1 MGCLVLL
8 FRIFFLLMVV
18 GVIISFIFM
27 ILGAVK
33 IFFCCVCPAVFSGWV
48 IFILILLVVCLVLG
62 LAR

>member
-8 FRIFFLLMVV
+8 FRIFFLLVVV
-18 GVIISFIFM
+18 GVIISFALM

-33 IFFCCVCPAVFSGWV
+33 IFFCCVCPAVLGWWV
-48 IFILILLVVCLVLG
+48 VFIFAILLICFIFG